1 MAGGCT
7 SLTILGER
15 TVIERFAA
23 QVASAYFR
31 KCLAQSV
38 SHNATI
44 AISQTIILNAA
55 MAQNQTLCT

>member
-1 MAGGCT
+1 
-7 SLTILGER
+7 
-15 TVIERFAA
+15 VIERFAA